1 MDLGKDFLPVGTLSG
16 ARFKGGPVRVGFGLS
31 LLT

>member
-1 MDLGKDFLPVGTLSG
+1 MDLGKEFLPVGTLSG
-16 ARFKGGPVRVGFGLS
+16 AGFKGGEVRMAFGLS